1 MVNLSVKRMLATL
14 KSLFGIGLIAPV
26 ALSAFGGFSMLAVN
40 EGGKKDRRQA
50 PAVEEPAAEEPAAS
64 PAPAAKGMQKTT
76 VSAGTSITGTISS
89 DGHVEMLG
97 EMKGDIDAKGNVR
110 ICGQVTG
117 NVQGNN
123 IEMVACRVQGNVTA
137 SAILTMDGESV
148 LVGDIGASRAT
159 INGRVKGNVT
169 TREAAVF
176 NQNAMLLGD
185 VTSELVTID
194 QGAVIHGA
202 LKVLRDKEI
211 EKAFENL

>member
-1 MVNLSVKRMLATL
+1 MSVKRMLATL

-148 LVGDIGASRAT
+148 LVGDIGAARAT

-211 EKAFENL
+211 EKAIENL

>member
-1 MVNLSVKRMLATL
+1 MSVKRMLATL

-148 LVGDIGASRAT
+148 LVGDIGAARAT

-176 NQNAMLLGD
+176 NQNAMLLGY

>member
-1 MVNLSVKRMLATL
+1 MSVKRMLATL

-148 LVGDIGASRAT
+148 LVGDIGAARAT

-202 LKVLRDKEI
+202 RKVLRDKEI

>member
-1 MVNLSVKRMLATL
+1 MSVKRMLATL

-185 VTSELVTID
+185 VTSELVAID

>member
-1 MVNLSVKRMLATL
+1 MSVKRMLATL

-148 LVGDIGASRAT
+148 LVGDIGAARAT

>member
-1 MVNLSVKRMLATL
+1 MSVKRMLATL

-117 NVQGNN
+117 NVQDNN

-148 LVGDIGASRAT
+148 LVGDIGAARAT

>member
-1 MVNLSVKRMLATL
+1 MSVKRMLATL

-148 LVGDIGASRAT
+148 LVGDIGTARAT

>member
-1 MVNLSVKRMLATL
+1 MSVKRMLATL

-97 EMKGDIDAKGNVR
+97 EMKGDIDAKGNVC

-148 LVGDIGASRAT
+148 LVGDIGAARAT

>member
-1 MVNLSVKRMLATL
+1 MSVKRMLATL

-148 LVGDIGASRAT
+148 LVGDIGAARAT

-185 VTSELVTID
+185 VTSELVIID

>member
-1 MVNLSVKRMLATL
+1 MSVKRMLATL

-148 LVGDIGASRAT
+148 LVGDIGAARHDQRPRQGQRHDAGGGGLQPERHAAGRRHLRAGHHRP
-159 INGRVKGNVT
+159 GRGHP
-169 TREAAVF
+169 RRP
-176 NQNAMLLGD
+176 
-185 VTSELVTID
+185 
-194 QGAVIHGA
+194 QGAPRQGDRKGV
-202 LKVLRDKEI
+202 
-211 EKAFENL
+211 

>member
-1 MVNLSVKRMLATL
+1 MSADTV
-14 KSLFGIGLIAPV
+14 IGKI
-26 ALSAFGGFSMLAVN
+26 
-40 EGGKKDRRQA
+40 
-50 PAVEEPAAEEPAAS
+50 EEKAAEEAAAS

-148 LVGDIGASRAT
+148 LVGDIGAARAT

>member
-1 MVNLSVKRMLATL
+1 MSVKRMLATL

-148 LVGDIGASRAT
+148 LVGDIGAARAT

-185 VTSELVTID
+185 VTSELVAID

>member
-1 MVNLSVKRMLATL
+1 MSVKRMLATL

-89 DGHVEMLG
+89 VGHVEMLG

-148 LVGDIGASRAT
+148 LVGDIGAARAT

>member
-1 MVNLSVKRMLATL
+1 
-14 KSLFGIGLIAPV
+14 
-26 ALSAFGGFSMLAVN
+26 
-40 EGGKKDRRQA
+40 
-50 PAVEEPAAEEPAAS
+50 
-64 PAPAAKGMQKTT
+64 
-76 VSAGTSITGTISS
+76 
-89 DGHVEMLG
+89 MLG

-169 TREAAVF
+169 TREVAVF

>member
-1 MVNLSVKRMLATL
+1 MSVKRMLATL

-26 ALSAFGGFSMLAVN
+26 ALSAFGGVSMLAVN

-148 LVGDIGASRAT
+148 LVGDIGAARAT

>member
-1 MVNLSVKRMLATL
+1 MSVKRMLATL

-148 LVGDIGASRAT
+148 LVGDIGAARAT

-194 QGAVIHGA
+194 QGAVIHGP

>member
-1 MVNLSVKRMLATL
+1 MSVKRMLATL

-148 LVGDIGASRAT
+148 LVGDIGAARAT

-176 NQNAMLLGD
+176 NQNAMLLDD

>member
-1 MVNLSVKRMLATL
+1 MSVKRMLATL

-97 EMKGDIDAKGNVR
+97 EMKGDIAAKGNVR
-110 ICGQVTG
+110 MCGQVTG

-148 LVGDIGASRAT
+148 LVGDIGAARAT
-159 INGRVKGNVT
+159 INGRVKGHVT

>member
-1 MVNLSVKRMLATL
+1 
-14 KSLFGIGLIAPV
+14 
-26 ALSAFGGFSMLAVN
+26 
-40 EGGKKDRRQA
+40 
-50 PAVEEPAAEEPAAS
+50 
-64 PAPAAKGMQKTT
+64 
-76 VSAGTSITGTISS
+76 
-89 DGHVEMLG
+89 MLG

-148 LVGDIGASRAT
+148 LVGDIGAARAT

-185 VTSELVTID
+185 VSSELVTVD
-194 QGAVIHGA
+194 QGAVINGA

>member
-1 MVNLSVKRMLATL
+1 MVNMSVKRMLATL

-148 LVGDIGASRAT
+148 LVGDIGAARAT

>member
-1 MVNLSVKRMLATL
+1 MSVKRMLATL

-110 ICGQVTG
+110 ICGQVIG

-148 LVGDIGASRAT
+148 LVGDIGAARAT

>member
-1 MVNLSVKRMLATL
+1 MSVKRMLATL

-202 LKVLRDKEI
+202 LKVLRDKAI
-211 EKAFENL
+211 EKACENL

>member
-1 MVNLSVKRMLATL
+1 M
-14 KSLFGIGLIAPV
+14 
-26 ALSAFGGFSMLAVN
+26 
-40 EGGKKDRRQA
+40 
-50 PAVEEPAAEEPAAS
+50 EEPAAEEPAAS

-117 NVQGNN
+117 NVQGN
-123 IEMVACRVQGNVTA
+123 
-137 SAILTMDGESV
+137 
-148 LVGDIGASRAT
+148 
-159 INGRVKGNVT
+159 
-169 TREAAVF
+169 
-176 NQNAMLLGD
+176 
-185 VTSELVTID
+185 TID

>member
-1 MVNLSVKRMLATL
+1 MRVKRMLATL

-148 LVGDIGASRAT
+148 LVGDIGAARAT

>member
-1 MVNLSVKRMLATL
+1 MSVKRMLATL

-148 LVGDIGASRAT
+148 LVGDIGAARAT

-194 QGAVIHGA
+194 
-202 LKVLRDKEI
+202 
-211 EKAFENL
+211 

>member
-1 MVNLSVKRMLATL
+1 MSVKRMLATL

-148 LVGDIGASRAT
+148 LVGDIGAARAT

-202 LKVLRDKEI
+202 LKVLRDKEV

>member
-1 MVNLSVKRMLATL
+1 MIVIAANSGCAWSPIGDVTAIMLW
-14 KSLFGIGLIAPV
+14 
-26 ALSAFGGFSMLAVN
+26 M
-40 EGGKKDRRQA
+40 
-50 PAVEEPAAEEPAAS
+50 
-64 PAPAAKGMQKTT
+64 
-76 VSAGTSITGTISS
+76 
-89 DGHVEMLG
+89 
-97 EMKGDIDAKGNVR
+97 
-110 ICGQVTG
+110 
-117 NVQGNN
+117 
-123 IEMVACRVQGNVTA
+123 QGNVTA

-148 LVGDIGASRAT
+148 LVGDIGAARAT

>member
-1 MVNLSVKRMLATL
+1 MSVKRMLATL

-50 PAVEEPAAEEPAAS
+50 PAVEEPAAEEPA
-64 PAPAAKGMQKTT
+64 KGMQKTA

-148 LVGDIGASRAT
+148 LVGDIGAARAT

>member
-1 MVNLSVKRMLATL
+1 MSVKRMLATL

-148 LVGDIGASRAT
+148 LVGDIGAARAT
-159 INGRVKGNVT
+159 INGRVKDNVT

>member
-1 MVNLSVKRMLATL
+1 MSVKRMLATL

-123 IEMVACRVQGNVTA
+123 IEMVAGRVQGNVTA

-148 LVGDIGASRAT
+148 LVGDIGAARAT

>member
-1 MVNLSVKRMLATL
+1 MSVKRMLATL

-123 IEMVACRVQGNVTA
+123 IGMVACRVQGNVTA

-148 LVGDIGASRAT
+148 LVGDIGAARAT

>member
-1 MVNLSVKRMLATL
+1 MSVKRMLATL

-148 LVGDIGASRAT
+148 LVGDIGAARAT

-176 NQNAMLLGD
+176 NPNAMLLGD